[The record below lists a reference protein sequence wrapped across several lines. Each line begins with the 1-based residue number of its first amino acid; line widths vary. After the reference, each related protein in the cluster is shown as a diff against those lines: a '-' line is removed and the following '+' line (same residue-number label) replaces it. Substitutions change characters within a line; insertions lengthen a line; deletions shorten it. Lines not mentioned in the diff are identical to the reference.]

1 MYLVLQSTYEHI
13 EIGLFSDN
21 HCLQSQTVSKMDA
34 TRLLIP
40 TLNELLIQHSLSLTQ
55 IDCIIANKGPAPFT
69 TLRVL
74 LSTLNG
80 IAFSTPIP
88 LIEVNGLEAFMHE
101 LKQQHPTNNIAII
114 LNAFSGQ
121 CYYLIE
127 ANGQQEMGCK
137 KNDELIAQLNGIP
150 NLLAAVECEFN
161 LSSLVF
167 IFLCCSALLLVK
179 RSSQKINVFVGNN
192 CSSSN
197 LCCSTFNVCSLFVPR
212 KVRG

>member
-1 MYLVLQSTYEHI
+1 MYLALQSTYEHI

-121 CYYLIE
+121 SYYLIE

-150 NLLAAVECEFN
+150 NLLAAGNGIKLLTGLDAEIQSIAQEYVSLKTIAYVGLKKFN
-161 LSSLVF
+161 EHIITKKIEPLYLKE
-167 IFLCCSALLLVK
+167 AL
-179 RSSQKINVFVGNN
+179 
-192 CSSSN
+192 
-197 LCCSTFNVCSLFVPR
+197 
-212 KVRG
+212 